1 MKRISLELIQYQNAD
16 KFPEQLEDEIES
28 IYNEIDKG
36 VYKTNKVLLE
46 KSVHIANIERLFRH
60 RFNLHIEF
68 DKELH
73 RYVPAAIIPFM
84 SDYLMDADG
93 LREISSS
100 TLGELFGSTNIF
112 KHIRTLEKEKQAYL
126 KRIHNRRGFID
137 LKNARVGGYLADV
150 KNYLIID
157 FFTLKR
163 EGIDAG
169 ELMAIILHEVGHAFT
184 GLENHHRLTTTNSTI
199 ADILDCLNDNQ
210 VEKAQYIFKK
220 HFDEK
225 DLESSY
231 LGNKNEVIDFYGKL
245 AGVYLKEIRSQFM
258 NGKYDQ
264 TNFEN
269 LADSFAS
276 RFNVGKELVTGLEKL
291 HRKHGV
297 TYENTRSV
305 FFTLMLLDVLLSIL
319 VLVVLGPFAI
329 VLAGYLFICVYHGNA
344 DHMTYDFPIE
354 RYTRIR
360 NNIVNNLKQRD
371 LPESL
376 VKDLLEQYRFIDDV
390 VNRSMHFKGVLPS
403 IADYFIPTNRENK
416 FHIDLQQTIE
426 NGLNNSLFI
435 SSAAIRVS

>member
-16 KFPEQLEDEIES
+16 KFPEQLESEIVS
-28 IYNEIDKG
+28 IYEEIDKG
-36 VYKTNKVLLE
+36 VYKNNKALLE
-46 KSVHIANIERLFRH
+46 RSSHIANIELLFRH

-93 LREISSS
+93 LKEISSS

-112 KHIRTLEKEKQAYL
+112 KHIRALDKEKQAYL
-126 KRIHNRRGFID
+126 KRIHNRKGFID

-150 KNYLIID
+150 KNYLITD
-157 FFTLKR
+157 FFTLKK
-163 EGIDAG
+163 EGIEAR
-169 ELMAIILHEVGHAFT
+169 ELVAIILHEVGHAFT

-199 ADILDCLNDNQ
+199 ADILDSLNDNQ
-210 VEKAQYIFKK
+210 VERAQYIFKK
-220 HFDEK
+220 HFNEK

-231 LGNKNEVIDFYGKL
+231 LGNKNEIVDFYGKL
-245 AGVYLKEIRSQFM
+245 AGVYLKEIRSQFI

-276 RFNVGKELVTGLEKL
+276 RFNVGKELVSGLEKL
-291 HRKHGV
+291 HRNHGV

-305 FFTLMLLDVLLSIL
+305 FFTLMLLDVLVSIL
-319 VLVVLGPFAI
+319 VLVVLGPFAV

-344 DHMTYDFPIE
+344 GHMTYDFPIE

-371 LPESL
+371 LPDSL
-376 VKDLLEQYRFIDDV
+376 MRNLLEQYSFIDEV

-403 IADYFIPTNRENK
+403 IADFFIPTNRENK
-416 FHIDLQQTIE
+416 FHIELQQTIE

>member
-1 MKRISLELIQYQNAD
+1 
-16 KFPEQLEDEIES
+16 
-28 IYNEIDKG
+28 
-36 VYKTNKVLLE
+36 
-46 KSVHIANIERLFRH
+46 
-60 RFNLHIEF
+60 
-68 DKELH
+68 
-73 RYVPAAIIPFM
+73 
-84 SDYLMDADG
+84 
-93 LREISSS
+93 
-100 TLGELFGSTNIF
+100 
-112 KHIRTLEKEKQAYL
+112 
-126 KRIHNRRGFID
+126 
-137 LKNARVGGYLADV
+137 
-150 KNYLIID
+150 
-157 FFTLKR
+157 
-163 EGIDAG
+163 
-169 ELMAIILHEVGHAFT
+169 
-184 GLENHHRLTTTNSTI
+184 
-199 ADILDCLNDNQ
+199 
-210 VEKAQYIFKK
+210 
-220 HFDEK
+220 
-225 DLESSY
+225 
-231 LGNKNEVIDFYGKL
+231 
-245 AGVYLKEIRSQFM
+245 M

-276 RFNVGKELVTGLEKL
+276 RFNVGKELVSGLEKL
-291 HRKHGV
+291 HRNHGV

-305 FFTLMLLDVLLSIL
+305 FFILMLLDVLVSIL
-319 VLVVLGPFAI
+319 MLVVLGPFAI